1 MYRCSAGRRNVL
13 NETGRRQD
21 WTDLTEGDDMTDSDR
36 VASMTGSVWQRP
48 RWRIGVGLI
57 VGLVLWLAPPERSRD
72 VAAQEELPPLSYTA
86 EQADQ
91 GRTAYLENCAAC
103 HGENMDDGE
112 FAIPLKGGNFREQWR
127 AKSMEELFVITSATM
142 PQDRPGR
149 LDDQTYADILAYV
162 LQENGSEPGAT
173 ELPADPQALLAMA
186 PPNWRRGHRLAPGV
200 VLPPAPGRANPL
212 DRIRPVTDAM
222 LTDPADSEWLLW
234 RRTYDAFGYSP
245 LTQINTSN
253 VEQLR
258 VAWTWSLSPG
268 PNESTPLIHDGVMFI
283 HGYGDHVQA
292 LDASNGNLLWQYSRR
307 LPRGVSP
314 SNKRGFSIYGN
325 RLYVPTS
332 DAHIVA
338 LDTKTGQVIWDTQVG
353 DPNAG
358 VRMTGGPLVA
368 KGKVMIGTGG
378 RIEGGPYVVAL
389 DAETGQEAW
398 RFYSIA
404 RPGEP
409 GGNSWNGLPL
419 AERNGGSVW
428 IPGSYDPVNNLAFFG
443 PGNTYDTGPLR
454 DLVDQEG
461 VTNDALYLDSTLA
474 LNPDTGELVW
484 HFQHQANGQWDLDW
498 AFERQIMELPV
509 DGVMT
514 RVVITGGKQS
524 IFDIVRADTGRYVT
538 SIDLGLQNIV
548 TAINPTT
555 GEKIVDPTLVPG
567 DGETKMICPHVGG
580 GRGWLPTSYN
590 AETKMLYIPITEACM
605 DLVPVPEGERGNLST
620 GVNWTVRPRPE
631 SDGNYGRLE
640 VVNVETK
647 ETVWIER
654 QRAPITSGTLA
665 TAGGLVFAGAL
676 DRTFSA
682 YDSQTGT
689 KLWQT
694 RLSDV
699 PSSSPISYSV
709 AGKDYIAMVVGPGG
723 FQSTAYNL
731 LAPEIQNPPDRSA
744 SVWVF
749 ELP

>member
-1 MYRCSAGRRNVL
+1 MVVVERQQTTRYSTDEAIMTGFVQLRPAGRLV
-13 NETGRRQD
+13 
-21 WTDLTEGDDMTDSDR
+21 
-36 VASMTGSVWQRP
+36 
-48 RWRIGVGLI
+48 VGLFLGI
-57 VGLVLWLAPPERSRD
+57 ALWFSSPNRSGN
-72 VAAQEELPPLSYTA
+72 VAAQQDLPPLSYTIAQA
-86 EQADQ
+86 ERGQ
-91 GRTAYLENCAAC
+91 TAYLENCAAC

-112 FAIPLKGGNFREQWR
+112 FAIPLKGVNFRQQWR
-127 AKSMEELFVITSATM
+127 VRSLEQLFTVTSVTM

-149 LDDQTYADILAYV
+149 LGDETYADILAYI
-162 LQENGSEPGAT
+162 LQENGTDAGSL
-173 ELPADPQALLAMA
+173 ELPSDPEALVALA
-186 PPNWRRGHRLAPGV
+186 PPNWRAAPGGGLAPGV
-200 VLPPAPGRANPL
+200 VLPPAPGRPNPL
-212 DRIRPVTDAM
+212 DRLRPVTDTM
-222 LTDPADSEWLLW
+222 LLDPADGEWLLW

-245 LTQINTSN
+245 LKQINTTN
-253 VEQLR
+253 VDDLR
-258 VAWTWSLSPG
+258 VAWTWSLAPG
-268 PNESTPLIHDGVMFI
+268 PNESTPIIHDGVMFI

-292 LDASNGNLLWQYSRR
+292 LNAATGDLLWQYSRR
-307 LPRGVSP
+307 LPRGVTP
-314 SNKRGFSIYGN
+314 SQKKGFSIYGN

-332 DAHIVA
+332 DVHIVA
-338 LDTKTGQVIWDTQVG
+338 LDVKTGEVVWDTEVG
-353 DPNAG
+353 DPNQRT
-358 VRMTGGPLVA
+358 RMTGGPLVA
-368 KGKVMIGTGG
+368 KGKVMIGTVG
-378 RIEGGPYVVAL
+378 RIDGGPYIQAL
-389 DAETGQEAW
+389 DAETGEPAW
-398 RFYSIA
+398 RFYTIA

-419 AERNGGSVW
+419 EERNGGSVW
-428 IPGSYDPVNNLAFFG
+428 IPGSYDAVNNLAFFG

-461 VTNDALYLDSTLA
+461 ITNDALYLDATLA

-498 AFERQIMELPV
+498 AFERQVMELPV
-509 DGVMT
+509 DGEMT
-514 RVVITGGKQS
+514 RVVVTGGKQS
-524 IFDIVRADTGRYVT
+524 IFDIVTADNGKYVS

-548 TAINPTT
+548 TAIDPIT
-555 GEKIVDPTLVPG
+555 GAKIVDETLVPG

-580 GRGWLPTSYN
+580 GRGWLPTSYDSD
-590 AETKMLYIPITEACM
+590 TKMLYIPITEACM

-640 VVNVETK
+640 VVNLETQ

-676 DRTFSA
+676 DRSFSA
-682 YDSQTGT
+682 YDAQTGT

-694 RLSDV
+694 RLNDV

-709 AGKDYIAMVVGPGG
+709 DGKDYVAMVVGAGG
-723 FQSTAYNL
+723 YQSRAYNML
-731 LAPEIQNPPDRSA
+731 VPEIQNPPDRNA

>member
-1 MYRCSAGRRNVL
+1 MVVVEKQQTTKHSTDEALMTGFVQLRPAGR
-13 NETGRRQD
+13 
-21 WTDLTEGDDMTDSDR
+21 
-36 VASMTGSVWQRP
+36 
-48 RWRIGVGLI
+48 LI
-57 VGLVLWLAPPERSRD
+57 VGLFVGIALWFSSQERSGI
-72 VAAQEELPPLSYTA
+72 VAAQQDLPPLSYTI
-86 EQADQ
+86 EQADRGQ
-91 GRTAYLENCAAC
+91 TAYLENCAAC

-112 FAIPLKGGNFREQWR
+112 FAIPLKGVNFRQQWR
-127 AKSMEELFVITSATM
+127 VRSLEQLFTITSVTM

-149 LDDQTYADILAYV
+149 LGDETYADILAYI
-162 LQENGSEPGAT
+162 LQENGTDAGSS
-173 ELPADPQALLAMA
+173 ELPSDPEALLAMS
-186 PPNWRRGHRLAPGV
+186 PPNWRAAPGGGLAPGV
-200 VLPPAPGRANPL
+200 VLPPAPGRPNPL
-212 DRIRPVTDAM
+212 DRLRPVTDAM
-222 LTDPADSEWLLW
+222 LLEPPDGEWLLW

-245 LTQINTSN
+245 LKQINTTN
-253 VEQLR
+253 VDDLR
-258 VAWTWSLSPG
+258 VAWTWSLAPG
-268 PNESTPLIHDGVMFI
+268 PNESTPIIHDGVMFI

-292 LDASNGNLLWQYSRR
+292 LNAATGDLLWQYSRR
-307 LPRGVSP
+307 LPRGVTP
-314 SNKRGFSIYGN
+314 SQKKGFSIYGN

-332 DAHIVA
+332 DVHIVA
-338 LDTKTGQVIWDTQVG
+338 LDIKTGEVVWDTEVG
-353 DPNAG
+353 DPEQRA
-358 VRMTGGPLVA
+358 RMTGGPLIA
-368 KGKVMIGTGG
+368 KGKVMIGTVG
-378 RIEGGPYVVAL
+378 RIEGGPYIQAL
-389 DAETGQEAW
+389 DAETGEPAW
-398 RFYSIA
+398 RFYTIA

-419 AERNGGSVW
+419 EDRNGGSVW
-428 IPGSYDPVNNLAFFG
+428 IPGSYDAVNNLAFFG

-461 VTNDALYLDSTLA
+461 ITNDALYLDSTLA

-498 AFERQIMELPV
+498 AFERQVMELPV
-509 DGVMT
+509 DGEMT

-524 IFDIVRADTGRYVT
+524 IFDIVTADNGKYVS

-548 TAINPTT
+548 TAIDPIT
-555 GEKIVDPTLVPG
+555 GAKIVDETLVPG

-580 GRGWLPTSYN
+580 GRGWLPTSYDS
-590 AETKMLYIPITEACM
+590 ETKMLYIPITEACM

-640 VVNVETK
+640 VVNLETQ

-676 DRTFSA
+676 DRSFSA
-682 YDSQTGT
+682 YDAQTGT

-694 RLSDV
+694 RLNDV

-709 AGKDYIAMVVGPGG
+709 DGKDYVAMVVGAGG
-723 FQSTAYNL
+723 YQSRAYNML
-731 LAPEIQNPPDRSA
+731 VPEIQNPPDRNA

>member
-1 MYRCSAGRRNVL
+1 MVVVEKQQTTKHSTDEALMTGFVQLRPAGRLV
-13 NETGRRQD
+13 
-21 WTDLTEGDDMTDSDR
+21 
-36 VASMTGSVWQRP
+36 
-48 RWRIGVGLI
+48 VGLF
-57 VGLVLWLAPPERSRD
+57 VGIALWFSSQERSGI
-72 VAAQEELPPLSYTA
+72 VAAQQDLPPLSYTI
-86 EQADQ
+86 EQADRGQ
-91 GRTAYLENCAAC
+91 TAYLENCAAC

-112 FAIPLKGGNFREQWR
+112 FAIPLKGVNFRQQWR
-127 AKSMEELFVITSATM
+127 VRSLEQLFTITSVTM

-149 LDDQTYADILAYV
+149 LGDETYADILAYI
-162 LQENGSEPGAT
+162 LQENGTDAGSS
-173 ELPADPQALLAMA
+173 ELPSDPEALLAMS
-186 PPNWRRGHRLAPGV
+186 PPNWRAAPGGGLAPGV
-200 VLPPAPGRANPL
+200 VLPPAPGRPNPL
-212 DRIRPVTDAM
+212 DRLRPVTDAM
-222 LTDPADSEWLLW
+222 LLEPPDGEWLLW

-245 LTQINTSN
+245 LKQINTTN
-253 VEQLR
+253 VDDLR
-258 VAWTWSLSPG
+258 VAWTWSLAPG
-268 PNESTPLIHDGVMFI
+268 PNESTPIIHDGVMFI

-292 LDASNGNLLWQYSRR
+292 LNAATGDLLWQYSRR
-307 LPRGVSP
+307 LPRGVTP
-314 SNKRGFSIYGN
+314 SQKKGFSIYGN

-332 DAHIVA
+332 DVHIVA
-338 LDTKTGQVIWDTQVG
+338 LDIKTGEVVWDTEVG
-353 DPNAG
+353 DPEQRA
-358 VRMTGGPLVA
+358 RMTGGPLIA
-368 KGKVMIGTGG
+368 KGKVMIGTVG
-378 RIEGGPYVVAL
+378 RIEGGPYIQAL
-389 DAETGQEAW
+389 DAETGEPAW
-398 RFYSIA
+398 RFYTIA

-419 AERNGGSVW
+419 EDRNGGSVW
-428 IPGSYDPVNNLAFFG
+428 IPGSYDAVNNLAFFG

-461 VTNDALYLDSTLA
+461 ITNDALYLDSTLA

-498 AFERQIMELPV
+498 AFERQVMELPV
-509 DGVMT
+509 DGEMT

-524 IFDIVRADTGRYVT
+524 IFDIVTADNGKYVS

-548 TAINPTT
+548 TAIDPIT
-555 GEKIVDPTLVPG
+555 GAKIVDETLVPG

-580 GRGWLPTSYN
+580 GRGWLPTSYDS
-590 AETKMLYIPITEACM
+590 ETKMLYIPITEACM

-640 VVNVETK
+640 VVNLETQ

-676 DRTFSA
+676 DRSFSA
-682 YDSQTGT
+682 YDAQTGT

-694 RLSDV
+694 RLNDV

-709 AGKDYIAMVVGPGG
+709 DGKDYVAMVVGAGG
-723 FQSTAYNL
+723 YQSRAYNML
-731 LAPEIQNPPDRSA
+731 VPEIQNPPDRNA

>member
-1 MYRCSAGRRNVL
+1 MVVVERQQTTRYSTDEAIMTGFVQLRPAGRLV
-13 NETGRRQD
+13 
-21 WTDLTEGDDMTDSDR
+21 
-36 VASMTGSVWQRP
+36 
-48 RWRIGVGLI
+48 VGLFLGI
-57 VGLVLWLAPPERSRD
+57 ALWFSSPNRSGN
-72 VAAQEELPPLSYTA
+72 VAAQQDLPPLSYTIAQA
-86 EQADQ
+86 ERGQ
-91 GRTAYLENCAAC
+91 TAYLENCAAC

-112 FAIPLKGGNFREQWR
+112 FAIPLKGVNFRQQWR
-127 AKSMEELFVITSATM
+127 VRSLEQLFTVTSVTM

-149 LDDQTYADILAYV
+149 LGDETYADILAYI
-162 LQENGSEPGAT
+162 LQENGTDAGSS
-173 ELPADPQALLAMA
+173 ELPSDPEALLALA
-186 PPNWRRGHRLAPGV
+186 PPNWRAAPGGGLAPGV
-200 VLPPAPGRANPL
+200 VLPPAPGRPNPL
-212 DRIRPVTDAM
+212 DRLRPVTDTM
-222 LTDPADSEWLLW
+222 LLDPADGEWLLW

-245 LTQINTSN
+245 LKQINTTN
-253 VEQLR
+253 VDDLR
-258 VAWTWSLSPG
+258 VAWTWSLAPG
-268 PNESTPLIHDGVMFI
+268 PNESTPIIHDGVMFI

-292 LDASNGNLLWQYSRR
+292 LNAATGDLLWQYSRR
-307 LPRGVSP
+307 LPRGVTP
-314 SNKRGFSIYGN
+314 SQKKGFSIYGN

-332 DAHIVA
+332 DVHIVA
-338 LDTKTGQVIWDTQVG
+338 LDVKTGEVVWDTEVG
-353 DPNAG
+353 DPNQRT
-358 VRMTGGPLVA
+358 RMTGGPLVA
-368 KGKVMIGTGG
+368 KGKVMIGTVG
-378 RIEGGPYVVAL
+378 RIDGGPYIQAL
-389 DAETGQEAW
+389 DAETGEPAW
-398 RFYSIA
+398 RFYTIA

-419 AERNGGSVW
+419 EERNGGSVW
-428 IPGSYDPVNNLAFFG
+428 IPGSYDAVNNLAFFG

-461 VTNDALYLDSTLA
+461 ITNDALYLDATLA

-498 AFERQIMELPV
+498 AFERQVMELPV
-509 DGVMT
+509 DGEMT
-514 RVVITGGKQS
+514 RVVVTGGKQS
-524 IFDIVRADTGRYVT
+524 IFDIVTADNGKYVS

-548 TAINPTT
+548 TAIDPIT
-555 GEKIVDPTLVPG
+555 GAKIVDETLVPG

-580 GRGWLPTSYN
+580 GRGWLPTSYDSD
-590 AETKMLYIPITEACM
+590 TKMLYIPITEACM

-640 VVNVETK
+640 VVNLETQ

-676 DRTFSA
+676 DRSFSA
-682 YDSQTGT
+682 YNAQTGT

-694 RLSDV
+694 RLNDV

-709 AGKDYIAMVVGPGG
+709 DGKDYVAMVVGAGG
-723 FQSTAYNL
+723 YQSRAYNML
-731 LAPEIQNPPDRSA
+731 VPEIQNPPDRNA